1 MFITKKH
8 LSRRHLLR
16 GIGTSVALPF
26 LDAMVPAA
34 TALAQTAAAPKPRM
48 GFFYIPHGAIMR
60 DWTPDTVGSDFDF
73 KPILKPFEPFRD
85 MVSVVSG
92 LDNRPAQSSA
102 VHAIT
107 PGTWLTCTAPR
118 RSHAPYVGISA
129 DQVAVRYI
137 GQDTAIPSIEVST
150 EDKGGASACDGTYGC
165 TVGTTISF
173 SNPTTPLPMEFSVK
187 KFFAKL
193 FGEGTSDAER
203 AQIAGDYL
211 SLLDMVTD
219 ETATLKKSLGAAD
232 RAMLDNYLTSVREI
246 ERRVHNLESRDL
258 SIYEIPELPV
268 GIPDFDERTRL
279 MFDMIALAFQANSTR
294 IITFML
300 AAEVSQQAYNHIGV
314 PDAFHPLSHHNNN
327 PDAINRLSK
336 IQTWHSQTIA
346 DFMAKLAEMPDG
358 ENSILEN
365 SIFLYGSN
373 MSNSNTHNN
382 FPLPSVVMG
391 GGAGALKGNQHL
403 VYEDHTPIANLLLTL
418 LQAAEVP
425 VDSHGDSTG
434 IFSEL
439 LV

>member
-8 LSRRHLLR
+8 ISRRKVLR
-16 GIGTSVALPF
+16 AAGTAIALPF

-34 TALAQTAAAPKPRM
+34 TAIAQTAAAPKPRM
-48 GFFYIPHGAIMR
+48 GLFYIPHGAIMR
-60 DWTPDTVGSDFDF
+60 AWTPGKVGSDFDF

-92 LDNRPAQSSA
+92 LDNKPAQSSA

-107 PGTWLTCTAPR
+107 PGTWLTNTPPR
-118 RSHAPYVGISA
+118 RSHAPYVGVSA
-129 DQVAVRYI
+129 DQIAAKHI

-150 EDKGGASACDGTYGC
+150 EEKGGASACDGTYGC

-173 SNPTTPLPMEFSVK
+173 SNPTTPLPMEFSAK
-187 KFFAKL
+187 KFFTKL
-193 FGEGTSDAER
+193 FGEGRNAQER
-203 AQIAGDYL
+203 KMIAGDYQ

-219 ETATLKKSLGAAD
+219 ETNTLKKSLGSAD

-246 ERRVHNLESRDL
+246 ERRVNNLETRDL
-258 SIYEIPELPV
+258 SMYDLPELPV
-268 GIPDFDERTRL
+268 GIPDFEERTKL
-279 MFDMIALAFQANSTR
+279 MFDMIALAYQADSTR

-327 PDAINRLSK
+327 PDAINRLSR

-346 DFMAKLAEMPDG
+346 DFLAKLNELPDG
-358 ENSILEN
+358 ENTILEN

-373 MSNSNTHNN
+373 MSNSNSHNN
-382 FPLPSVVMG
+382 FPLPSVVLG
-391 GGAGALKGNQHL
+391 GGAGKLRGNQHV
-403 VYEDHTPIANLLLTL
+403 VYPDHTPIANLLLTL
-418 LQAAEVP
+418 LNSAGVN

-434 IFSEL
+434 IMPEL
-439 LV
+439 MA